1 MNINGPHPLAF
12 SSGHGFSRVLSAPES
27 MRVQPLRVGGSAGSF
42 TSFASSASFAS
53 PSAGSQNP
61 LSISPTDPPRVQ
73 KLKRAATEF
82 EAMLLAKWWSA
93 MKESGLGEQDDSTD
107 PGHDTLDAMGIQAM
121 SSAVASRGGLGIG
134 AMLVRSL
141 LSNAGEG
148 AAEKTEAPILRPSNS
163 AT

>member
-1 MNINGPHPLAF
+1 MNINSPHPLVF
-12 SSGHGFSRVLSAPES
+12 SSGHGFSRALNAES
-27 MRVQPLRVGGSAGSF
+27 SPLQPLRAYGLAV
-42 TSFASSASFAS
+42 SFASSASSISSAS
-53 PSAGSQNP
+53 SSQN
-61 LSISPTDPPRVQ
+61 LLTISPNDPPRVQ

-82 EAMLLAKWWSA
+82 EAMLLAKWWSS

-141 LSNAGEG
+141 LSNAEQG
-148 AAEKTEAPILRPSNS
+148 AVENTATPLLRHSNS

>member
-1 MNINGPHPLAF
+1 
-12 SSGHGFSRVLSAPES
+12 
-27 MRVQPLRVGGSAGSF
+27 
-42 TSFASSASFAS
+42 
-53 PSAGSQNP
+53 
-61 LSISPTDPPRVQ
+61 
-73 KLKRAATEF
+73 
-82 EAMLLAKWWSA
+82 MLLAKWWSS

-141 LSNAGEG
+141 LSNAEEG
-148 AAEKTEAPILRPSNS
+148 AATNNAAPPLRHSNS